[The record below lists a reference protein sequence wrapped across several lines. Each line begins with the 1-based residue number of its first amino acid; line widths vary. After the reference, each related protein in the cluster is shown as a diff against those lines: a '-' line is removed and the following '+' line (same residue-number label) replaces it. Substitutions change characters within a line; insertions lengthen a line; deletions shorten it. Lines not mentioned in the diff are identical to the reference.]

1 MLKSWF
7 TRCLIAGLLICWGTL
22 LNPSVGLAADIDD
35 YIVRYLKVTEPV
47 PIVSNSAGDTQLFSA
62 EELTQGKR
70 LFEENCINCHVGGAT
85 LPNPVQSLSLKN
97 LQGAT
102 PPRDN
107 IANLIDFQREPTIYD
122 GSDVSFW
129 CRQVPE
135 TWLPNQELANLEAFI
150 LRAAEVARGWG
161 SEDVA
166 DGIDFT

>member
-1 MLKSWF
+1 MLKSWL
-7 TRCLIAGLLICWGTL
+7 TRCLMAFLLVCWGTF
-22 LNPSVGLAADIDD
+22 LNGSIAQAADVDD

-47 PIVSNSAGDTQLFSA
+47 PISMNANGETQLFSPVD
-62 EELTQGKR
+62 LTEGKR
-70 LFEENCINCHVGGAT
+70 LFEDNCKNCHVGGAT
-85 LPNPVQSLSLKN
+85 LPNPVESLSLEN

-107 IANLIDFQREPTIYD
+107 IASLIEFQREPTVYD

-129 CRQVPE
+129 CRQVPD
-135 TWLPNQELANLEAFI
+135 TWLPDPELAKLEAFI

>member
-1 MLKSWF
+1 MLKSWL
-7 TRCLIAGLLICWGTL
+7 TRCVIALLLVCLGSI
-22 LNPSVGLAADIDD
+22 LNTPVAQAGDIDD
-35 YIVRYLKVTEPV
+35 YIIRYLKVTESV
-47 PIVSNSAGDTQLFSA
+47 PIVMDATGETQLFSPV
-62 EELTQGKR
+62 ELSEGKR
-70 LFEENCINCHVGGAT
+70 LFEDNCKNCHVGGAT
-85 LPNPVQSLSLKN
+85 LPNPVESLSLKN

-107 IANLIDFQREPTIYD
+107 IANLIEFQREPTVYD

-129 CRQVPE
+129 CRQVPD
-135 TWLPNQELANLEAFI
+135 TWLPDQELAKLDAFI